1 MTVTFYVEGE
11 ARGKQRPRTVRK
23 DGVLRT
29 YTPKETKN
37 YEQLV
42 KSAYLREADG
52 AFFDGPVSVTISVF
66 VEPPKSASK
75 AKKVKML
82 LLPEKM
88 WPTKRPDLDNVA
100 KTICDALNGTA
111 YKDDAQ
117 IVQLFVARH
126 YGFKNCVSVT
136 IREVSNEFSMS

>member
-23 DGVLRT
+23 DGVTRT
-29 YTPKETKN
+29 YTPKETKE

-42 KSAYLREADG
+42 KSAYLREAKG
-52 AFFDGPVSVTISVF
+52 VFFDGPVSVTISVF

-75 AKKVKML
+75 AKKNEML
-82 LLPEKM
+82 LLHEKV

-100 KTICDALNGTA
+100 KSICDALNNTA

-117 IVQLFVARH
+117 IVRLFVFRH
-126 YGFKNCVSVT
+126 YGFRNNVCVT
-136 IREVSNEFSMS
+136 IREVPNE

>member
-1 MTVTFYVEGE
+1 MIVTFYVDGE

-29 YTPKETKN
+29 YTPKETKD

-42 KSAYLREADG
+42 KSAYLREAKG
-52 AFFDGPVSVTISVF
+52 AFFDGPVCVTISVF

-75 AKKVKML
+75 AKKNEML
-82 LLPEKM
+82 LFPEKV

-100 KTICDALNGTA
+100 KAICDALNNTA
-111 YKDDAQ
+111 YTDDAQ
-117 IVQLFVARH
+117 IVRLCVFRH
-126 YGFKNCVSVT
+126 YGFRNNVCVK
-136 IREVSNEFSMS
+136 IRDVPNE